1 MGILGI
7 SELSMN
13 CLNAIL
19 LIILLAPLLGGL
31 ISGILGKQIGKS
43 GAHWVTIVLVFISF
57 ILSCYM
63 FWQFIFNKTPS
74 LNINLYNWAVVNHVN
89 FCVGVLIDHLTVYM
103 MVIVTFVSLMVHI
116 YSIGYMAEDPG
127 YQRFFSYISGFT
139 FAMLALVMANNFLVL
154 FFGWEGVGLVS
165 YLLIGFWFKKESAN
179 YAALKAFIA
188 NRFGDMG
195 FILGLAAILLFFGT
209 LDYQQVFNQM
219 PAFYLT
225 HTQVHIAGKIY
236 WDAITL
242 TCLLL
247 FAGAAGK
254 SAQIPLHI
262 WLEGSMEGPTPISAL
277 IHAATMVTAGVFM
290 MARLSPIFEYSN
302 TALST
307 VMILG
312 SLTAFLMGLLGI
324 VQNDIK
330 RVVAYSTLSQLGYM
344 IAATGASAYT
354 FGMFHLMTHAAFK
367 ALLFLAAGSVIL
379 AMHHEQD
386 IRKMGRLG
394 RSMPITYICMLIG
407 ALALTAIP
415 PFSGFYSKD
424 LIIDAVKLSGLYGAS
439 FSYYLLLGGA
449 LVTAL
454 YTFRMFFLVFH
465 GKSRLDHS
473 HAPSHSHSNHVHSNH
488 AHAAHK
494 IKESPFSILLP
505 LVLLAIPAVFIGWI
519 FFEPALNHFFGS
531 AIFVLP
537 SHDGF
542 SAELSQTHYLSPWNF
557 FKHSFET
564 LPMYLGLLG
573 IFIAWVFY
581 VLIPRVPVLISQR
594 FSWIYQILIHK
605 YGIDTAYDFVFGAGV
620 RGLAWLCF
628 QIGDRL
634 IIDRGLVHG
643 LAKLFY
649 KAGSD
654 LRKFQTGFVFHYVF
668 IMILGVFVLLGWF
681 FLKG

>member
-1 MGILGI
+1 MGNL
-7 SELSMN
+7 SLSMTS
-13 CLNAIL
+13 IL

-43 GAHWVTIVLVFISF
+43 GAHWVTISLVFLSF
-57 ILSCYM
+57 ILSCYI
-63 FWQFIFNKTPS
+63 FWQFVFNKTPS
-74 LNINLYNWAVVNHVN
+74 LNINLYNWALVDHVK
-89 FCVGVLIDHLTVYM
+89 FTVGLLIDHLTVYM

-116 YSIGYMAEDPG
+116 YSVGYMAEDPG

-225 HTQVHIAGKIY
+225 HTQVHLFGKVY
-236 WDAITL
+236 WDAITV

-290 MARLSPIFEYSN
+290 MARLSPMFEYSN

-394 RSMPITYICMLIG
+394 RHMPITYICMLIG

-424 LIIDAVKLSGLYGAS
+424 LIIDAVKISGLYGAS

-465 GKSRLDHS
+465 GKSRLENAHHADSNS
-473 HAPSHSHSNHVHSNH
+473 HAHSDHHGTHHST
-488 AHAAHK
+488 HK

-505 LVLLAIPAVFIGWI
+505 LILLAIPAVFIGWI
-519 FFEPALNHFFGS
+519 FFQPALNQFFGD

-537 SHDGF
+537 SHAKF
-542 SAELSQTHYLSPWNF
+542 MTELSGVDYLSPWNF
-557 FKHSFET
+557 LKHSFET
-564 LPMYLGLLG
+564 LPFYLAVLG
-573 IFIAWVFY
+573 IVIAWVAY
-581 VLIPRVPVLISQR
+581 VLIPRVPYLVCHR

-605 YGIDTAYDFVFGAGV
+605 YGIDSAYDFIFGAGA
-620 RGLAWLCF
+620 RGLGWLCF

-634 IIDRGLVHG
+634 VIDQGLVSG
-643 LAKLFY
+643 IAKLFY
-649 KAGSD
+649 KTGER
-654 LRKFQTGFVFHYVF
+654 LRKLQTGFVFHYVF
-668 IMILGVFVLLGWF
+668 IMIFGVFVLLGWF